1 MKAADVRRDAVWQN
15 LQSQE
20 ASHPFGAYHRRCYQT
35 YTHKKALDR
44 IRKCRDS
51 QAEAS
56 ISDDASMLDKA
67 ADSQVQCTRAGSEH
81 AVSTRK
87 SLRSV
92 SVTVSLDACLFCGQK
107 RWKHRK
113 RKRESEP
120 LSECMTFQAALAIT
134 EAANARQDER
144 ILRELQARPYAIAS
158 ELRYHRSCYAAYT
171 DKRSIQ
177 SILEKR
183 VAEEDAGAEE
193 QGSPFQRAFCHL
205 KAEVEKIKLMLQLV

>member
-1 MKAADVRRDAVWQN
+1 MWQN

-20 ASHPFGAYHRRCYQT
+20 ASHPCGAYHRRCYQT

-44 IRKCRDS
+44 IRKFRDS

-67 ADSQVQCTRAGSEH
+67 ADSQVPESGSEH

-144 ILRELQARPYAIAS
+144 ILRELQARPDAIAS

-171 DKRSIQ
+171 DKQSTQ

-183 VAEEDAGAEE
+183 VPEEDAGAEQ
-193 QGSPFQRAFCHL
+193 QGSPFQRAFCRS
-205 KAEVEKIKLMLQLV
+205 

>member
-1 MKAADVRRDAVWQN
+1 MLCGRICSPRKLVIRLEPTTGAAIRRTPTRRPSIAFVN
-15 LQSQE
+15 VEIVKLRP
-20 ASHPFGAYHRRCYQT
+20 ASAMMLPCWIRRLIVKY
-35 YTHKKALDR
+35 
-44 IRKCRDS
+44 S
-51 QAEAS
+51 VPES
-56 ISDDASMLDKA
+56 
-67 ADSQVQCTRAGSEH
+67 GSEH
-81 AVSTRK
+81 AMSTRK

-144 ILRELQARPYAIAS
+144 ILRELQPRPYAIAS

-205 KAEVEKIKLMLQLV
+205 KAEVEKIKLMPQLL